1 MTRLF
6 PHVGLRTF
14 KTGLAVALALLF
26 ADLRGSPSPIFAAIG
41 AISAMSRTVDDAF
54 ATCRTQFFGISLG
67 AGVGCIFVSLLHNFR
82 YVAIGVGLIGL
93 ILLCV
98 RLHLQFA
105 VPLACIVFVAIC
117 LSPAE
122 QAVVYSLNRL
132 ADTAIGLATALVI
145 NIAIKPYNNRVT
157 INRLLTHFLQ
167 QVPARLEERVLH
179 GRYPDL
185 TPLSAQLQRIS
196 EEITVFEKQNV
207 FRTPD
212 HNATATY
219 LRGCE
224 QLAGSIVQELSA
236 LCAMDERGRLDPEN
250 AADLAGL
257 GLDVPDDLPAPS
269 VNQADVVGNYH
280 LRCLLDAY
288 RYLQEFTC
296 ME

>member
-1 MTRLF
+1 MIRLL

-26 ADLRGSPSPIFAAIG
+26 ADLRGSPSLIFAAIG

-54 ATCRTQFFGISLG
+54 ATCRTQFFGITLG
-67 AGVGCIFVSLLHNFR
+67 AGVGCVFVSLLHNFR
-82 YVAIGVGLIGL
+82 YFAIGLGLIGL

-98 RLHLQFA
+98 RLKLQFA
-105 VPLACIVFVAIC
+105 VPLAGIVFVSIC
-117 LSPAE
+117 LAPAE

-145 NIAIKPYNNRVT
+145 NIAIKPYNNRAAIT
-157 INRLLTHFLQ
+157 RLFTHFLQ
-167 QVPARLEERVLH
+167 QVPACLEARVLH

-185 TPLSAQLQRIS
+185 APLSAQMQRIS
-196 EEITVFEKQNV
+196 DEITVFEKQNV

-212 HNATATY
+212 HDSTAVY

-224 QLAGSIVQELSA
+224 QLASSIVQELSA
-236 LCAMDERGRLDPEN
+236 LCAMDERGRLSPEN
-250 AADLAGL
+250 AAGLNHL
-257 GLDVPDDLPAPS
+257 GLTVPSDLPAPS
-269 VNQADVVGNYH
+269 TREADVVGNYH
-280 LRCLLDAY
+280 LRNLLDAY
-288 RYLQEFTC
+288 RYLEEFIC